1 MTVKE
6 NRTILS
12 RATIRAIAITA
23 LVAVAAIFSTQ
34 NTGVA
39 FGSCPYTPS
48 PGDQADLWL
57 DMGSEDTY
65 FTDAEWPTYE
75 VKTFSLK
82 GPFRGEVNIRT
93 YTGWGLT
100 TSTTS
105 SEISCTTAQSY
116 TVTKSAESMP
126 IYLKR
131 CNWGENTSLQFGI
144 THERKCIVN
153 AGQSHIYP
161 MLITNSDMQ
170 GTPLTYTT
178 GGEDGRGTQNTA
190 TTTETTYTPLTPQRP
205 IDTCILQARQAAEA
219 APEWQEPTED
229 DGYIPPVIDV
239 NNIPS
244 ERNED
249 TLNTWNE
256 VRQNEDLPMIRF
268 YRARDGRYLTSRE
281 VEEEFGEKQESET
294 DLEYDRRVGIR
305 WASAASGYGLTQRQ
319 KDAAALRES
328 YREYQT
334 RIGAPFIGW
343 ENDDPRNGEQQYRA
357 PDGSTVTHQELMQ
370 QYGFPLQDKTN
381 HPFYLALAACQEA
394 EEAVTTEGQQP
405 SQTIGTSTTSEDEE
419 TETST
424 GPIRIGITSRKPPLN
439 VGQTIS
445 YLEASIIG
453 DPKYAGM
460 EVLDISTWEDEVSG
474 VVVRKVTL
482 SGAGGAPPPSTL
494 PANAPTE
501 PIQLM
506 LTPIGPD
513 LLPGMTITAFM
524 SVQIIE
530 DFRYMNMKVATVNT
544 VLGGMVRVIWAHPA
558 ER

>member
-1 MTVKE
+1 M
-6 NRTILS
+6 
-12 RATIRAIAITA
+12 
-23 LVAVAAIFSTQ
+23 
-34 NTGVA
+34 
-39 FGSCPYTPS
+39 
-48 PGDQADLWL
+48 
-57 DMGSEDTY
+57 
-65 FTDAEWPTYE
+65 
-75 VKTFSLK
+75 
-82 GPFRGEVNIRT
+82 
-93 YTGWGLT
+93 
-100 TSTTS
+100 
-105 SEISCTTAQSY
+105 
-116 TVTKSAESMP
+116 
-126 IYLKR
+126 
-131 CNWGENTSLQFGI
+131 QFGI
-144 THERKCIVN
+144 THERKCILN
-153 AGQSHIYP
+153 AGQSNIYP
-161 MLITNSDMQ
+161 LLITESDME

-178 GGEDGRGTQNTA
+178 GGEDGTGNRNTA
-190 TTTETTYTPLTPQRP
+190 TTTETTYTPQTPQQP

-244 ERNED
+244 DRNED

-305 WASAASGYGLTQRQ
+305 WAAAASGYGLTQRQ
-319 KDAAALRES
+319 RQAASLRES

-405 SQTIGTSTTSEDEE
+405 SQPTGTSTTSEDEE

-424 GPIRIGITSRKPPLN
+424 GPIRIGITSRKSPLN

-453 DPKYAGM
+453 NPKYAGM